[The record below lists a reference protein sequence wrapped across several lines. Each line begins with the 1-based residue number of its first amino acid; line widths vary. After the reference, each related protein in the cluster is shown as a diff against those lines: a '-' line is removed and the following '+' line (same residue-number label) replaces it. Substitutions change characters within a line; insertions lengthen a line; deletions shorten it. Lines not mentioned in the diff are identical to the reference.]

1 MQIQDITLLTDTV
14 KHTLY
19 NTRRDSEAEIEH
31 YHLHKT
37 VPQIK
42 ESIDKRT

>member
-19 NTRRDSEAEIEH
+19 NTRRDSEAEIEYYQLIREH
-31 YHLHKT
+31 RCAEKPVDHLL
-37 VPQIK
+37 
-42 ESIDKRT
+42 